1 MGGHGRPL
9 LLSFVLHFSSWRG
22 TLGEPFLLFAYPHTP
37 TLSPWLQWNFLWVWL
52 VPKSQPPPHPAV
64 CGGSLLIRGLVRK
77 EGKIH
82 RVHGRGVCIRKLKLP
97 QNYTAPRRMQIF
109 PFSSQPP
116 PPSGGPLGS
125 ARITCTGGA
134 NHDTP
139 LASTARLKVFKLH
152 RPSELRAPSYPGY
165 RSFCVGQGSVCT
177 SLKEGAS
184 GVGCKPSGPQSQDR
198 V

>member
-1 MGGHGRPL
+1 MEGHFYSALCCTSAHGEEHL
-9 LLSFVLHFSSWRG
+9 ESHFYS
-22 TLGEPFLLFAYPHTP
+22 LP
-37 TLSPWLQWNFLWVWL
+37 TLTPQLCHLGCNGTSCGFGWSPNR
-52 VPKSQPPPHPAV
+52 SPPHPAV

-82 RVHGRGVCIRKLKLP
+82 RVHGRGVCIRKLKPP